1 MIKHLTERDEFLN
14 RPLPIPIAIESA
26 DCEPETDQVQTS
38 SKFQKFI
45 KILYEKKI
53 IEPFGNNFS
62 LPIVILIWGP
72 YILLPLL
79 DMITDFLLIG
89 KF

>member
-1 MIKHLTERDEFLN
+1 MIRNERDEFLN

-26 DCEPETDQVQTS
+26 DDEPEIDQVQTS

-45 KILYEKKI
+45 KIVYEKKI
-53 IEPFGNNFS
+53 IEPFGMNFS
-62 LPIVILIWGP
+62 LPIVILIWIP

-79 DMITDFLLIG
+79 DVITDFLLIG
-89 KF
+89 NF